1 MDLPKPYLL
10 LTEKECLR
18 IFRFLRWRDGIYC
31 PICGSRSVK
40 RNGHYRAY
48 QRYLC
53 KACGGSFNDKT
64 GTVFHYSHISL
75 GVWFL
80 VIHLAFI
87 LEKSTRAAAK
97 EACLRYRTCYRMVRS
112 VMDRIYMSK
121 MEDRLRGVVEA
132 DEFYVTAGSK
142 GRNSHMKLGRPPR
155 IRGLKPPR
163 GRGSYGKD
171 EPMILN
177 LYQRNGSLILKAVED
192 PEPPLKQLLCQNV
205 DVGSTI
211 YTDDYPSYR
220 LLGEAGY
227 NHETVN
233 HSLGEYARGEVHINH
248 DEAIV
253 SLFKP
258 WLAKHRGVNKR
269 NLHLYA
275 TTFQTLY
282 GLRNLSNRDK
292 FWNIVRIC
300 LSNNI
305 PH

>member
-18 IFRFLRWRDGIYC
+18 IFRLLRWRDGVYC
-31 PICGSRSVK
+31 PICESRSVK
-40 RNGHYRAY
+40 RNGHYKAY

-53 KACGGSFNDKT
+53 RTCGRSFNEKT
-64 GTVFHYSHISL
+64 GTVFHYSRISL

-80 VIHLAFI
+80 VIHLAFV
-87 LEKSTRAAAK
+87 LEKSIRATAK
-97 EACLRYRTCYRMVRS
+97 EACLCYRVCYRMVRS
-112 VMDRIYMSK
+112 VMDRIYASAMK
-121 MEDRLRGVVEA
+121 ARLRGVVEV
-132 DEFYVTAGSK
+132 DEFYVTAGFK
-142 GRNSHMKLGRPPR
+142 GRNTHGNLGRFPR
-155 IRGLKPPR
+155 IRGLKPPP

-177 LYQRNGSLILKAVED
+177 LFQRDGPLRLKVVEGL
-192 PEPPLKQLLCQNV
+192 EASLKQLICLNV
-205 DVGSTI
+205 EEDSTI
-211 YTDDYPSYR
+211 YTDDYMPYR
-220 LLGEAGY
+220 RLDEEGY
-227 NHETVN
+227 RHEVVN
-233 HSLGEYARGEVHINH
+233 HSQGEYARGDVHINH

-269 NLHLYA
+269 NLHLYTA
-275 TTFQTLY
+275 TFQTMY
-282 GLRNLSNRDK
+282 DMRNLSNRDK
-292 FWNIVRIC
+292 FWKTVEIC